1 MPRVREPNQPGRKT
15 FADCRAACV
24 GRNKRSALRRM
35 GTDGIGILGHVELRC
50 ANSTYITVVT
60 DPLRSEFFVKYA
72 G

>member
-35 GTDGIGILGHVELRC
+35 GTDGTGILGHVGLRY
-50 ANSTYITVVT
+50 ANSTCKTAVI
-60 DPLRSEFFVKYA
+60 DPLGRESFVKYA